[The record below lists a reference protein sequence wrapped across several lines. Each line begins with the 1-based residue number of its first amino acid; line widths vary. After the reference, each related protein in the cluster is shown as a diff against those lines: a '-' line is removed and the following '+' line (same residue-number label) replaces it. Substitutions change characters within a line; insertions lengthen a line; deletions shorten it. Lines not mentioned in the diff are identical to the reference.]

1 MEDEAA
7 GGLLPTKRDIRPY
20 EDETRLQRYE
30 DEDENENKTLNLKQH
45 YD

>member
-30 DEDENENKTLNLKQH
+30 DEDENKTLNLKQH

>member
-30 DEDENENKTLNLKQH
+30 DEDENKTHNLKQH